1 MFSSTAPL
9 TACRWSSGS
18 LEVCS
23 PWWGRSATL
32 NLAQLSP
39 NQGHLMHTSWSHLVA
54 LLHLSVCGHL
64 CWLLSPPARRSLPL
78 HLQTTWCSLSFPR
91 VNHRTQ
97 QPGSSL
103 QHVYVST
110 STLCPTVA
118 VHTEIEHVWNSA
130 LSSGLLTFINS
141 AYVKWGTR
149 VQDIFTYAKVAALIV
164 IIITGIVKLCQGE
177 WCHCSADTLS
187 CMTKLVKVPSAQ
199 TVAALT
205 QL

>member
-1 MFSSTAPL
+1 M
-9 TACRWSSGS
+9 ACRSSSGS

-23 PWWGRSATL
+23 PWWGPSATL

-64 CWLLSPPARRSLPL
+64 CWSLSPPARRSLPL
-78 HLQTTWCSLSFPR
+78 HLQTTWCSHSFPH
-91 VNHRTQ
+91 VNHHMQ

-103 QHVYVST
+103 QPVYVST
-110 STLCPTVA
+110 STVCPTA
-118 VHTEIEHVWNSA
+118 DVHTGIEHVWNFP

-177 WCHCSADTLS
+177 WCHCGTHLCTLFLNAKTVQSAGGSNFAGVT
-187 CMTKLVKVPSAQ
+187 
-199 TVAALT
+199 
-205 QL
+205 